1 MIIEKCL
8 KFIDK
13 YICKFCRKYIDI
25 MPESFVKII
34 AYYHPNPYL
43 RKQYYEKL
51 GVFMGKNT
59 LANLGLTVV
68 RRNKSIS
75 VLIGDNVSIAPN
87 VVFICKSQ
95 PNNGDKINEIEYVKN
110 NLTSE
115 GIITVEDN
123 VWIGANVTIMPG
135 ITIGECSI
143 VGACSFVTENIEPY
157 SIYAGVPAKKI
168 RELEIIK
175 N

>member
-1 MIIEKCL
+1 
-8 KFIDK
+8 
-13 YICKFCRKYIDI
+13 
-25 MPESFVKII
+25 
-34 AYYHPNPYL
+34 
-43 RKQYYEKL
+43 
-51 GVFMGKNT
+51 MGKNT